1 MQKPTSS
8 NRKVKL
14 KDVNT
19 AYENVVGRLRTI
31 RRQWRWLTFS
41 EGLLKCLG
49 ILALVMAGTLIV
61 LAVSVQLWQ
70 SPFSRWIRIAI
81 LLLSIGAAVYAVLRT
96 FVLPLR
102 QKLTDAAVASRLE
115 STQTEAAFA
124 AENRILSAVQL
135 WKTLEDNRL
144 GYAPEFVG
152 HLIVQASRDI
162 EQVQHKRVFQPEFRK
177 IRRNA
182 GIAVGGV
189 VLLLATHF
197 LLPTAFTGFAQ
208 AFQTLPKTLQDDQEY
223 LKNSIQITKIQP
235 GDIQIERGAD
245 VNVTA
250 EIGGYLGTPVSL
262 YYRVSDENE
271 GQSSVKSGTLD
282 ENPLAD
288 QQLTTDNHTSAE
300 WQSLPMHPTPMEVG
314 RGFQGSEISTP
325 YRATLENVVRP
336 LQYYIAVNEV
346 TSERYQITISNE
358 PIVTQFQY
366 RLNYPSYTQ
375 LQSQTLPANIGDLQ
389 VLFGTEVVFAG
400 ESNKPLQKAHIAFD
414 ASGNVPLE
422 ITERQL
428 QSATTQLPVGGNSDS
443 RQIPVGGNSDSRQ
456 KVPAMSEII
465 QGSFIARQSE
475 NYRIHITDVDG
486 FANRNPV
493 NRTITVFEDAVPDVN
508 IVAPARDT
516 VLDDAMLVELKVEA
530 TDDYGIQELQLVY
543 RVESEGVEA
552 INVPLKRWEGADA
565 PSHRSVFVAYTW
577 DVDRIGMFPGETLA
591 YYVQA
596 LDVDDVSGPN
606 IGKSHTYTLRFP
618 SLSELY
624 DAVAAEQE
632 TEQRGLEELVD
643 EQADATGLVDT
654 LLDKIRKSQELTL
667 NDENLMQQVLENQKE
682 IEETAKQLI
691 ENMKETAEE
700 MEQNQ
705 LFDAETIEKYQELQ
719 DLMEKALSEEHKE
732 LLRKLS
738 EALAK
743 QQVDEQES
751 SMAEANLSQEQFL
764 QQLERAKSLYEQI
777 LLEQELEAAAKQA
790 KALAERQKQ
799 LMDTLETSVGARSP
813 RPYTSD
819 LAEKE
824 DRVTDEFNQL
834 SEKLE
839 ELGTKMG
846 ELARNQENAPP
857 QIERLADEIIRLN
870 QFAHEHNLSEML
882 QATSENLRGGQNRE
896 ALESGRGAEQTLVE
910 LAQGLDNALAF
921 MEGANANETLTALQ
935 EAVESGLYLSHLHEE
950 VLTQTNDVLVAGQ
963 ADAYISNEIV
973 RLQGL
978 AADELSTAES
988 ITQLSSKLW
997 ELGNRQIQV
1006 PPEAIFHL
1014 NASNDAL
1021 SRAARALEDRQPS
1034 LAVPIQKAALADL
1047 NQAVFE
1053 LLEAMGQMNQQMGSS
1068 GFENMMEQLQQLA
1081 ESQEQLNQMAQNLNQ
1096 QMREQ
1101 GQTPGLEQM
1110 MRQLAAQQ
1118 QLIREATER
1127 IAERAE
1133 QMAQMLGSLEDVA
1146 EEMTEVEKAL
1156 RQGELNEKV
1165 LDRQAQILTRMLDSL
1180 KSLQKRDVGKQR
1192 KAEVA
1197 ERPETPAQE
1206 VPPLHP
1212 ELLEVVRKL
1221 ETTLYAKEFED
1232 IPFQYRKQLLQ
1243 YFKALSQKTQ

>member
-1 MQKPTSS
+1 MDRQ
-8 NRKVKL
+8 N
-14 KDVNT
+14 VNV
-19 AYENVVGRLRTI
+19 AYGNLIDRLRAI

-41 EGLLKCLG
+41 EGLLKCIG
-49 ILALVMAGTLIV
+49 ILALVMTGTIII
-61 LAVSVQLWQ
+61 LAVSFQLWQ
-70 SPFSRWIRIAI
+70 FPFSRWIRITI
-81 LLLSIGAAVYAVLRT
+81 VFLSIGGAVYAIVRS
-96 FVLPLR
+96 FVLPLSH
-102 QKLTDAAVASRLE
+102 KLTDAAVASRLE
-115 STQTEAAFA
+115 STQTAEIFA

-135 WKTLEDNRL
+135 WRTLQDNRF
-144 GYAPEFVG
+144 GYAREFVE
-152 HLIVQASRDI
+152 HLVIQASQDM
-162 EQVQHKRVFQPEFRK
+162 EQVQHKRIFQSEFRK
-177 IRRNA
+177 IRRSA
-182 GIAVGGV
+182 GVAVGGII
-189 VLLLATHF
+189 LLLVTHF

-223 LKNSIQITKIQP
+223 LKKSIQITKVQP
-235 GDIQIERGAD
+235 GNIQIERGSD

-250 EIGGYLGTPVSL
+250 EVGGHLGVPVAL
-262 YYRVSDENE
+262 YYRVGEFGIGGNTQAE
-271 GQSSVKSGTLD
+271 T
-282 ENPLAD
+282 PLP
-288 QQLTTDNHTSAE
+288 QAE
-300 WQSLPMHPTPMEVG
+300 WQSLPMHHTPADTG
-314 RGFQGSEISTP
+314 RSLQVSEFSRFS
-325 YRATLENVVRP
+325 YNATLENVTRP
-336 LQYYIAVNEV
+336 LQYYVSVNEV
-346 TSERYQITISNE
+346 TSEQYQITISNE
-358 PIVTQFQY
+358 PVLTQFQY
-366 RLNYPSYTQ
+366 RLNPPAYTQ
-375 LQSQTLPANIGDLQ
+375 LQPQTLPVNVGDIQ
-389 VLFGTEVVFAG
+389 VLFGTEVVFTA
-400 ESNKPLQKAHIAFD
+400 ESNKPLQRAHIAFE
-414 ASGNVPLE
+414 ASENVPLE

-428 QSATTQLPVGGNSDS
+428 QSPTTQDGKKDGRKDG
-443 RQIPVGGNSDSRQ
+443 R
-456 KVPAMSEII
+456 SEGSGRTLSPFPSSI
-465 QGSFIARQSE
+465 QGSFIARQTE
-475 NYRIHITDVDG
+475 NYRIYITDVDG
-486 FANRNPV
+486 FTNRDPV
-493 NRTITVFEDAVPDVN
+493 NWTITVFEDAAPDVT

-543 RVESEGVEA
+543 RVESEGAEEV
-552 INVPLKRWEGADA
+552 NVPLKRWAVEDA
-565 PSHRSVFVAYTW
+565 LSQRSVFVAYTW

-596 LDVDDVSGPN
+596 LDIDAVSGPN
-606 IGKSHTYTLRFP
+606 IGKSHTFTLRFP

-624 DAVAAEQE
+624 DAVATEQE
-632 TEQRGLEELVD
+632 TEQQGLEELVD

-667 NDENLMQQVLENQKE
+667 NDENLMQQVLENQKR
-682 IEETAKQLI
+682 IEETAQQLI
-691 ENMKETAEE
+691 ENMKETAED

-705 LFDAETIEKYQELQ
+705 LFDTETIEKYQELQ
-719 DLMEKALSEEHKE
+719 ELMEKALSEEHKE
-732 LLRKLS
+732 LLQKLS
-738 EALAK
+738 EALAE
-743 QQVDEQES
+743 QQMNEQER

-790 KALAERQKQ
+790 QALAEQQKQ
-799 LMDTLETSVGARSP
+799 LMDTLESLEQSAPTN
-813 RPYTSD
+813 D
-819 LAEKE
+819 LAQKE
-824 DRVTDEFNQL
+824 DRVADEFNQL

-846 ELARNQENAPP
+846 ELARNNKNAPP

-870 QFAHEHNLSEML
+870 QFTHEYKLPEML
-882 QATSENLRGGQNRE
+882 AATSQNLRGGQKSE
-896 ALESGRGAEQTLVE
+896 ALESGRGAEQTLTE

-935 EAVESGLYLSHLHEE
+935 ESVVSGLHLSHLHEK
-950 VLTQTNDVLVAGQ
+950 VLTQTRDILTVGQ
-963 ADAYISNEIV
+963 SDAYISSEII
-973 RLQGL
+973 RLQQL

-1006 PPEAIFHL
+1006 PPEAMFHL

-1034 LAVPIQKAALADL
+1034 LAVPIQRAALADL

-1053 LLEAMGQMNQQMGSS
+1053 LLEAMGQMNQQMGAS
-1068 GFENMMEQLQQLA
+1068 GLENMMEQLQQLA

-1101 GQTPGLEQM
+1101 GRTPGLEQM

-1118 QLIREATER
+1118 QMIREATER

-1146 EEMTEVEKAL
+1146 GEMAEVEKAL
-1156 RQGELNEKV
+1156 RQGELDEEV

-1212 ELLEVVRKL
+1212 ELLEIVRKL
-1221 ETTLYAKEFED
+1221 ETTPYAKEFED
-1232 IPFQYRKQLLQ
+1232 IPFQYREQLRL

>member
-1 MQKPTSS
+1 MHQPTSS
-8 NRKVKL
+8 NRQVKL
-14 KDVNT
+14 NSVNE
-19 AYENVVGRLRTI
+19 AYGNLMERLRAI
-31 RRQWRWLTFS
+31 RRQLRWLTFS
-41 EGLLKCLG
+41 EGFLKCIG
-49 ILALVMAGTLIV
+49 ILALVMTGTVII
-61 LAVSVQLWQ
+61 LAVSFQLWQ
-70 SPFSRWIRIAI
+70 SPFFRWIRIAI
-81 LLLSIGAAVYAVLRT
+81 VLLSISGAIYAIVRL
-96 FVLPLR
+96 FVLPLGN
-102 QKLTDAAVASRLE
+102 KMTDAAVASRLE
-115 STQTEAAFA
+115 STQTGEVFA

-135 WKTLEDNRL
+135 WETLEDNRL
-144 GYAPEFVG
+144 GYASEFVE
-152 HLIVQASRDI
+152 HLILQASQDMER
-162 EQVQHKRVFQPEFRK
+162 VQHKRVFQPEFRK
-177 IRRNA
+177 IRQNA
-182 GIAVGGV
+182 GLAVGGV
-189 VLLLATHF
+189 ILLLVTHF

-208 AFQTLPKTLQDDQEY
+208 AFQTLPKTLQDNQEY
-223 LKNSIQITKIQP
+223 LKKSIQIAKIQP
-235 GDIQIERGAD
+235 GNIQIERGTD
-245 VNVTA
+245 VKVSA
-250 EIGGYLGTPVSL
+250 EVGGHLGAPVSL
-262 YYRVSDENE
+262 YYRVGVENE
-271 GQSSVKSGTLD
+271 
-282 ENPLAD
+282 EI
-288 QQLTTDNHTSAE
+288 SARE
-300 WQSLPMHPTPMEVG
+300 WQLLPMPRASTDTGRSLQVSEV
-314 RGFQGSEISTP
+314 SIP
-325 YRATLENVVRP
+325 YSATLENVTRP
-336 LQYYIAVNEV
+336 LQYYISVKEV
-346 TSERYQITISNE
+346 PSEQYQITISNE
-358 PIVTQFQY
+358 PVVTQFQY
-366 RLNYPSYTQ
+366 RLNYPVYTQ
-375 LQSQTLPANIGDLQ
+375 LQPQTLPVNVGDLQ
-389 VLFGTEVVFAG
+389 VLVGTEVVFTG

-414 ASGNVPLE
+414 ESGDVPLE
-422 ITERQL
+422 IGERLL
-428 QSATTQLPVGGNSDS
+428 QDPLTQLVEDEEGQQALSAL
-443 RQIPVGGNSDSRQ
+443 QMIH
-456 KVPAMSEII
+456 
-465 QGSFIARQSE
+465 GSFVARQSE
-475 NYRIHITDVDG
+475 KYRIYITDVDG
-486 FANRNPV
+486 FTNRDPV
-493 NRTITVFEDAVPDVN
+493 NQTVTVFEDAVPDVT

-516 VLDDAMLVELKVEA
+516 VLDDAMLVELRVEA

-543 RVESEGVEA
+543 RVESEGAEEV
-552 INVPLKRWEGADA
+552 NVPLKRWHGEDA
-565 PSHRSVFVAYTW
+565 LSQRSVFVTYTW
-577 DVDRIGMFPGETLA
+577 DVDRIGMFPGEMLA

-596 LDVDDVSGPN
+596 LDIDDVSGPN

-624 DAVAAEQE
+624 DALAAEQE

-654 LLDKIRKSQELTL
+654 LLDKIRKSQELTV
-667 NDENLMQQVLENQKE
+667 NDENLMQQVLENQKQ

-691 ENMKETAEE
+691 ENMNETAEE

-732 LLRKLS
+732 LLQKLS

-743 QQVDEQES
+743 QQIDEQER

-777 LLEQELEAAAKQA
+777 LLEQELEAAVKQA
-790 KALAERQKQ
+790 KALAERQKE
-799 LMDTLETSVGARSP
+799 LMDTLESSGQSAPTN
-813 RPYTSD
+813 D
-819 LAEKE
+819 LAKKE

-846 ELARNQENAPP
+846 ELARDQENAPP

-870 QFAHEHNLSEML
+870 QFAHEHKLPEML
-882 QATSENLRGGQNRE
+882 ETTSENLRGGQNSE
-896 ALESGRGAEQTLVE
+896 ALESGRDAEQTLTE

-935 EAVESGLYLSHLHEE
+935 EAVESGLYLSHLHEK
-950 VLTQTNDVLVAGQ
+950 VLTQTNDILTAGQ
-963 ADAYISNEIV
+963 SDAYIASEIV
-973 RLQGL
+973 RLQQL

-988 ITQLSSKLW
+988 LTQLSSKLW
-997 ELGNRQIQV
+997 DLGNRQIEV

-1034 LAVPIQKAALADL
+1034 LAVPIQRTALADL

-1053 LLEAMGQMNQQMGSS
+1053 LLEAMGQMNQQMGAS
-1068 GFENMMEQLQQLA
+1068 GLENMMEQLQQLA
-1081 ESQEQLNQMAQNLNQ
+1081 ESQEQLNQMAQDLNQ

-1101 GQTPGLEQM
+1101 GQTPGIEQM

-1133 QMAQMLGSLEDVA
+1133 QMAQVLGSLEDVA
-1146 EEMTEVEKAL
+1146 GEMTEVEKSL
-1156 RQGELNEKV
+1156 RQGELNEEV

-1212 ELLEVVRKL
+1212 ELLEIARKL
-1221 ETTLYAKEFED
+1221 EATPYAKEFED
-1232 IPFQYRKQLLQ
+1232 IPFQYREQLRQ
-1243 YFKALSQKTQ
+1243 YFKALSQKTR